1 MSTPKSLRKRLRTL
15 EKHLKTEYPGLVTLL
30 PTFRRVDT
38 LLYRMGLL
46 DRGESLATRI
56 PWWPLVSVLGTF
68 SAGKSTFINSI
79 LGVPLQTTGNQ
90 AVDDKFTVICYGEG
104 EEGRV
109 LPGTALNADPRF
121 PFFRISDEIE
131 KVAPGEGKRIDAYLQ
146 LKTVDSPRTKGVI
159 MIDSPGFDSDDQRR
173 STLRITDHIIDLS
186 DLVLIFFD
194 ARHPEPGAM
203 ADTLQH
209 LVSKTVRRA
218 DTTKFLYILNQ
229 IDTTAMEDNATE
241 VVGAWQRTIAQ
252 AGLISGRFYAIY
264 NSGCAVPIDNAALR
278 ARYEAKRDHDMK
290 EISARIDEIGVGRS
304 YRIIAMLET
313 VINELESEILPYLN
327 KELRRFRT
335 RVMAFDIAWV
345 VLILAA
351 AGGAAALS
359 GGGDV
364 LAQVVDWVAGTAA
377 PAVAEATSTGTQA
390 MVDTAQAAAQA
401 ASDTV
406 QAVAPVAADA
416 AQTAVT
422 AGADVAQTAV
432 TAGADAAANAASVSA
447 SAPAVTTAD
456 PWSTLASGQV
466 GETDWTA
473 LASQAG
479 NAAGQG
485 LAQGATL
492 ANQAVSWLGAALSGV
507 GQGAGA
513 IAARVIGVMIGLW
526 VLFQIGHQAA
536 RSFVSGRMLPQ
547 IDDFSGQMGLNPR
560 EAFRLN
566 TSFWSRV
573 YRSRPRGWSAAAERK
588 LDAIR
593 EKAMTQVQKLNDL
606 FADPSGRRR
615 GGAASG
621 VVPPAPTVTTP
632 AGVGASAFAPPPP
645 DPLAV
650 PPRESDVQD
659 QAAEPARS

>member
-15 EKHLKTEYPGLVTLL
+15 ETHLKTEYPGLVTLL
-30 PTFRRVDT
+30 PTFRRVDA

-68 SAGKSTFINSI
+68 SAGKSTFINST

-90 AVDDKFTVICYGEG
+90 AVDDKFTVICFGEG
-104 EEGRV
+104 GEPRV

-146 LKTVDSPRTKGVI
+146 LKTVDSARTKGLI
-159 MIDSPGFDSDDQRR
+159 LIDSPGFDSDDQRR

-264 NSGCAVPIDNAALR
+264 NSDCAVPIDDPTLK
-278 ARYEAKRDHDMK
+278 ARYEAKRDHDMR
-290 EISARIDEIGVGRS
+290 EITARIDEIGVGRS

-313 VINELESEILPYLN
+313 VINELDSEILPYLS
-327 KELRRFRT
+327 KQLRRFRG
-335 RVMAFDIAWV
+335 RVMALDIAWAA
-345 VLILAA
+345 LIVAA
-351 AGGAAALS
+351 VGGLMALS
-359 GGGDV
+359 GGDTVGQVGD
-364 LAQVVDWVAGTAA
+364 WISGTATPAASETAATVA
-377 PAVAEATSTGTQA
+377 PAPVAPVVTETVINGAADTAAVAEGVA
-390 MVDTAQAAAQA
+390 
-401 ASDTV
+401 
-406 QAVAPVAADA
+406 APVTSPAANPA
-416 AQTAVT
+416 ANPWATLTSGDLGAVDWRALGEQAGTT
-422 AGADVAQTAV
+422 AGQ
-432 TAGADAAANAASVSA
+432 
-447 SAPAVTTAD
+447 
-456 PWSTLASGQV
+456 
-466 GETDWTA
+466 A
-473 LASQAG
+473 LS
-479 NAAGQG
+479 
-485 LAQGATL
+485 QGATL
-492 ANQAVSWLGAALSGV
+492 AGQAVAWVGAAWSGV

-513 IAARVIGVMIGLW
+513 VAARVAALLIGFWLV
-526 VLFQIGHQAA
+526 FQIGHQAA
-536 RSFVSGRMLPQ
+536 RAFVAGRMAPQ
-547 IDDFSGQMGLNPR
+547 VSDSLGQMGLDPR
-560 EAFRLN
+560 AAFRHN
-566 TSFWSRV
+566 TGFWSRV
-573 YRSRPRGWSAAAERK
+573 YRSRPRGWTHGAERK

-593 EKAMTQVQKLNDL
+593 DSAMTQVQKLNDL
-606 FADPSGRRR
+606 FADPSGRREPKR
-615 GGAASG
+615 GVSA
-621 VVPPAPTVTTP
+621 PQPAPTPTPVQTVTP
-632 AGVGASAFAPPPP
+632 AAGAGTSAFAPPPP

-650 PPRESDVQD
+650 PESE
-659 QAAEPARS
+659 AAEQPARS